1 MCFMLNS
8 EEIYVI
14 SGGTSLELD
23 ISAAKSMAIIN
34 KENHKNKKTTY
45 SLSFIV
51 FAKTDTE
58 ALNAVRLIL
67 NSDLNKSKGKFDHV
81 SFIPYR
87 ITNCTNKSIIDE
99 LVYNQNHDKTKSD
112 NIMSKLMSKQL
123 PVIYKDIT
131 TGDYNIFYKYIS
143 QLNRYKSIK
152 SVKIFTINQCDTYSH
167 PVNNISIDESDISRM
182 NYYFPLKHSAFPEID
197 EIIDTYN
204 FGEFQF
210 DDFFKEEI
218 RDGFSTSTHYIFII
232 NSECSFDYL
241 QEFTDFLSS
250 YCKINHLPI
259 DAFDVLIKTI
269 NGEYICCMDM
279 MRNVKNNCK
288 IM

>member
-1 MCFMLNS
+1 MLNS
-8 EEIYVI
+8 EEIYVV
-14 SGGTSLELD
+14 SGGTSSLD
-23 ISAAKSMAIIN
+23 LDVNAAKSIAIIN
-34 KENHKNKKTTY
+34 KENHNNNNKTTY

-51 FAKTDTE
+51 FAKTDKE

-67 NSDLNKSKGKFDHV
+67 NSDLNKSKDKFDHV

-87 ITNCTNKSIIDE
+87 ITNCTNKSIVDE
-99 LVYNQNHDKTKSD
+99 LVYNQNHNKTKSD
-112 NIMSKLMSKQL
+112 NIINKLMSKQL
-123 PVIYKDIT
+123 PVVYKDIT
-131 TGDYNIFYKYIS
+131 TGCYNIFYKYIS

-182 NYYFPLKHSAFPEID
+182 NYYFPFKHSAFPEID
-197 EIIDTYN
+197 EIIDTYK

-218 RDGFSTSTHYIFII
+218 HDDFSTSTHYIFII

-250 YCKINHLPI
+250 YCKINHLSI

-269 NGEYICCMDM
+269 NGEYICCMGM

>member
-1 MCFMLNS
+1 MLNS

-23 ISAAKSMAIIN
+23 VNAAKSMAIIN

-58 ALNAVRLIL
+58 ALTAVRLIL

-81 SFIPYR
+81 SFIPHR

-112 NIMSKLMSKQL
+112 NIMSKLISKQL

-131 TGDYNIFYKYIS
+131 TGYYNIFYKYIS

-182 NYYFPLKHSAFPEID
+182 NYYFPFKHNAFPEID

-218 RDGFSTSTHYIFII
+218 HDDFSTSTHYIFII

-259 DAFDVLIKTI
+259 DAFDILIKTI

>member
-1 MCFMLNS
+1 MLNS

-23 ISAAKSMAIIN
+23 VNAAKSMAIIN

-81 SFIPYR
+81 SFIPHR

-112 NIMSKLMSKQL
+112 NIMSKLISKQL
-123 PVIYKDIT
+123 PVVYKDIT

-197 EIIDTYN
+197 EIVDTYN

>member
-1 MCFMLNS
+1 MLNS

-23 ISAAKSMAIIN
+23 VNAAKSMAIIN

-112 NIMSKLMSKQL
+112 NIMSKLISKQL
-123 PVIYKDIT
+123 PVVYKDIT

-197 EIIDTYN
+197 EIVDTYN

-259 DAFDVLIKTI
+259 DAFDVIIKTI

>member
-23 ISAAKSMAIIN
+23 VNAAKSMAIIN

-81 SFIPYR
+81 SFIPHR

-112 NIMSKLMSKQL
+112 NIMSKLISKQL
-123 PVIYKDIT
+123 PVVYKDIT

-197 EIIDTYN
+197 EIVDTYN

>member
-1 MCFMLNS
+1 MLNS

-23 ISAAKSMAIIN
+23 VNAAKSMAIIN

-81 SFIPYR
+81 SFIPHR

-112 NIMSKLMSKQL
+112 NIMSKLISKQL
-123 PVIYKDIT
+123 PVVYKDIT

-152 SVKIFTINQCDTYSH
+152 SVKIFTINQCDAYSH

-182 NYYFPLKHSAFPEID
+182 NYYFPFKHSAFPEID

>member
-1 MCFMLNS
+1 MLNS

-14 SGGTSLELD
+14 SGGTSLDLD
-23 ISAAKSMAIIN
+23 VNAAKSIAIIN

-51 FAKTDTE
+51 FAKTDAE

-87 ITNCTNKSIIDE
+87 ITNCTNKSIVDE

-112 NIMSKLMSKQL
+112 NIMSKLISKQL
-123 PVIYKDIT
+123 PVVYKDIT

-182 NYYFPLKHSAFPEID
+182 NYYFPFKHSAFPEID
-197 EIIDTYN
+197 EIIDTYK

-218 RDGFSTSTHYIFII
+218 HDHFSTSTHYIFII

-269 NGEYICCMDM
+269 NGEYICCMGM

>member
-1 MCFMLNS
+1 MLNS

-23 ISAAKSMAIIN
+23 VNAAKSMAIIN

-81 SFIPYR
+81 SFIPHR

-99 LVYNQNHDKTKSD
+99 LVYNQNHDKSKSD
-112 NIMSKLMSKQL
+112 NIMSKLISKQL
-123 PVIYKDIT
+123 PVVYKDIT

-197 EIIDTYN
+197 EIVDTYN

>member
-1 MCFMLNS
+1 MLNS
-8 EEIYVI
+8 EEIYVV
-14 SGGTSLELD
+14 SGGTSLDLD
-23 ISAAKSMAIIN
+23 INVAKNISIVN
-34 KENHKNKKTTY
+34 KESHKNKKTTY

-51 FAKTDTE
+51 FAKTDAE

-99 LVYNQNHDKTKSD
+99 LVYNQNHDKSKFD
-112 NIMSKLMSKQL
+112 NIMNKLMSKPL
-123 PVIYKDIT
+123 PVVYKDIT
-131 TGDYNIFYKYIS
+131 TGDYNVFYKYIS

-152 SVKIFTINQCDTYSH
+152 SVKIFVINQFDAFTH
-167 PVNNISIDESDISRM
+167 PVNNIYIDESDISRM
-182 NYYFPLKHSAFPEID
+182 NYYFPFKYDAFPEKVV
-197 EIIDTYN
+197 DTYN

-210 DDFFKEEI
+210 DEFFKNEI
-218 RDGFSTSTHYIFII
+218 HDHFSSSDHYVFIV

-241 QEFTDFLSS
+241 KEFTDFLVS

-259 DAFDVLIKTI
+259 DAFDVLIKTV
-269 NGEYICCMDM
+269 NGEYICCMSM
-279 MRNVKNNCK
+279 MKNIKNNCQ

>member
-1 MCFMLNS
+1 MLNS

-23 ISAAKSMAIIN
+23 VNAAKSMAIID

-112 NIMSKLMSKQL
+112 NIMSKLISKQL
-123 PVIYKDIT
+123 PVVYKDIT

-197 EIIDTYN
+197 EIVDTYN

-218 RDGFSTSTHYIFII
+218 RNDFSTSTHYIFII

-279 MRNVKNNCK
+279 MRSVKNNCK

>member
-1 MCFMLNS
+1 MLNS
-8 EEIYVI
+8 EEIYVV
-14 SGGTSLELD
+14 SGGTSLDLD
-23 ISAAKSMAIIN
+23 INVAKNISIVN
-34 KENHKNKKTTY
+34 KESHKNKKTTY

-81 SFIPYR
+81 SFIPHR

-112 NIMSKLMSKQL
+112 NIMSKLISKQL
-123 PVIYKDIT
+123 PVVYKDIT

-197 EIIDTYN
+197 EIVDTYN